1 MILMSNN
8 KILRIAATGDSFIAT
23 RLSSYANPRFLK
35 LVEII
40 RSADVRFTNC
50 EVLINDFKG
59 YPAVQSG
66 GTYAGNE
73 SYIADELKWMG
84 FNMVSRANNHAMD
97 YREIGLIETSK
108 NLDRVGIVHAGVGMN
123 LGEAREPKYLET
135 PSGRVAL
142 ISAASSFPMEARAGE
157 ARPDIQG
164 RPGLNPLR
172 YTVTIEV
179 PEDAFKNL
187 INIAK
192 VMGLEVK
199 EDSEEIRI
207 LGQKFKKSTK
217 YEVKYEINKLD
228 LEGNLK
234 AIRDARRM
242 ADYVIFSMHSHER
255 GRTLEESAPF
265 IEEFARK
272 CIDEGVDVFIGHG
285 PHILRGIEIYKG
297 KPIFYS
303 LGNFIFQNDLIR
315 KQPADLYERY
325 GLKWDATPADLY
337 DARERGTP
345 ESMVMGFKWFT
356 DKQEYWESIL
366 AYITIED
373 TRLREIKI
381 YPVDLCQS
389 MNRANRG
396 KPILAT
402 GEKAKKILTDME
414 KLSQKY
420 GTKIKI
426 IDEVGY
432 VEL

>member
-1 MILMSNN
+1 MNTN
-8 KILRIAATGDSFIAT
+8 RILRIAATGDSFIAT
-23 RLSSYANPRFLK
+23 RLSSYTNPGFLK
-35 LVEII
+35 ILEII
-40 RSADVRFTNC
+40 RSADIRFTNC

-73 SYIADELKWMG
+73 NYIADELKWMG
-84 FNMVSRANNHAMD
+84 FNIVSRANNHAMD

-142 ISAASSFPMEARAGE
+142 ISVSSSFPMEAIAG
-157 ARPDIQG
+157 ASRPDIQG

-172 YTVTIEV
+172 YTMTIEV
-179 PEDAFKNL
+179 LEEIFKVL
-187 INIAK
+187 VRIARA
-192 VMGLEVK
+192 MGLEVK
-199 EDSEEIRI
+199 EDAEEIR
-207 LGQKFKKSTK
+207 LFGQKFKKSSRFHIT
-217 YEVKYEINKLD
+217 YEINKLD

-242 ADYVIFSMHSHER
+242 ADYVILSMHSHER
-255 GRTLEESAPF
+255 GISLDEPASF

-272 CIDEGVDVFIGHG
+272 CVDEGVDVFIGHG
-285 PHILRGIEIYKG
+285 PHVVRGIEIYKG
-297 KPIFYS
+297 KPILYS

-325 GLKWDATPADLY
+325 GLNWDATPADLY
-337 DARERGTP
+337 DAREKGNP
-345 ESMVMGFKWFT
+345 ETLTIGFKWFT
-356 DKQEYWESIL
+356 HKQEYWESVL
-366 AYITIED
+366 AYITLED
-373 TRLREIKI
+373 NVLREVKL
-381 YPVDLCQS
+381 YPLDLCHN

-396 KPILAT
+396 KPIIAI
-402 GEKAKKILTDME
+402 GEKADKILMKIA
-414 KLSQKY
+414 KLSHKY
-420 GTKIKI
+420 NTKIKI
-426 IDEVGY
+426 ENGIGY

>member
-1 MILMSNN
+1 MQSNG
-8 KILRIAATGDSFIAT
+8 KRLSIALTGDSFIAT
-23 RLSSYANPRFLK
+23 RISAFTEPLFLK

-84 FNMVSRANNHAMD
+84 FNIVSRANNHATD

-135 PSGRVAL
+135 SKGRVAL
-142 ISAASSFPMEARAGE
+142 ISAATSFPTEARAGE
-157 ARPDIQG
+157 ARPDMQG

-172 YTVTIEV
+172 YTITIEV
-179 PEDAFKNL
+179 TEEIFKNL
-187 INIAK
+187 VIIAK
-192 VMGLEVK
+192 MMGIEVK
-199 EDSEEIRI
+199 EDAEEIRI

-217 YEVKYEINKLD
+217 IEVKYEVNKRD
-228 LEGNLK
+228 LEGNIK
-234 AIRDARRM
+234 AIRNARRM
-242 ADYVIFSMHSHER
+242 ADYVLFSLHDHER
-255 GRTLEESAPF
+255 GKSIFEPQQFVED
-265 IEEFARK
+265 FARK

-285 PHILRGIEIYKG
+285 PHVLRGIEIYKK

-325 GLKWDATPADLY
+325 GLNWDSTTADLY
-337 DARERGTP
+337 DARERGSP
-345 ESMVMGFKWFT
+345 ETAFMGFKWFT
-356 DKQEYWESIL
+356 DKEEYWESIL
-366 AYITIED
+366 AYVTFNDGNLE
-373 TRLREIKI
+373 EIKL
-381 YPVDLCQS
+381 YPVDLCRER
-389 MNRANRG
+389 NRANRG

-402 GEKAKKILTDME
+402 GAKANKILETVA
-414 KLSQKY
+414 KLSEKY
-420 GTKIKI
+420 NTKITIKNG
-426 IDEVGY
+426 VGF

>member
-1 MILMSNN
+1 MSSSRIL
-8 KILRIAATGDSFIAT
+8 KIAATGDSFIAT
-23 RLSSYANPRFLK
+23 KLSSCTDNRFLK
-35 LVEII
+35 IVEII
-40 RSADVRFTNC
+40 RSAEVRFTNC

-73 SYIADELKWMG
+73 SYIADELKWIG
-84 FNMVSRANNHAMD
+84 FNIVSRANNHAMD

-123 LGEAREPKYLET
+123 LEEAREPKYLET
-135 PSGRVAL
+135 QSGRVAL
-142 ISAASSFPMEARAGE
+142 ISAASSFPMEARAGS

-172 YTVTIEV
+172 YTMTIEV

-187 INIAK
+187 MNIAR

-199 EDSEEIRI
+199 EDAEELRI
-207 LGQKFKKSTK
+207 LGQKFKKSNT
-217 YEVKYEINKLD
+217 YNVKYEINKLD

-234 AIRDARRM
+234 AIRDAKRM
-242 ADYVIFSMHSHER
+242 ADYIIFSMHSHER
-255 GRTLEESAPF
+255 GKTIEEPAPF

-325 GLKWDATPADLY
+325 GLGWNATPADLY
-337 DARERGTP
+337 DAREKGLP
-345 ESMVMGFKWFT
+345 ESIMMGFKWFT

-373 TRLREIKI
+373 KTLKEIKL
-381 YPVDLCQS
+381 YPIDLCQT

-396 KPILAT
+396 RPILAT
-402 GEKAKKILTDME
+402 GEKARKILTDIE
-414 KLSQKY
+414 KRSQKY

-426 IDEVGY
+426 VDEIGY